1 VRVSGGTH
9 GPGGARVSVSLA
21 QLLAVPLVL
30 AVLHFWLRPRLGDP
44 RFAPDLLLLA
54 LLVLAMRVRPAV
66 GALAGFL
73 VGLAVDA
80 VAPTAFGAGA
90 LAGTVVGFLAGWVR
104 TLFMADNVLVSALL
118 VFAAVWLRDL
128 IQVVASNQ
136 LSGRALLWQLL
147 ALSPASALSTAVAG
161 LLVFVLTGRWSRGR
175 A

>member
-1 VRVSGGTH
+1 MRVSGAVR
-9 GPGGARVSVSLA
+9 GPGVARRAGVLQVVV
-21 QLLAVPLVL
+21 VPLALV
-30 AVLHFWLRPRLGDP
+30 VLHFWLRPRLGDP

-66 GALAGFL
+66 GAVAGFL

-104 TLFMADNVLVSALL
+104 TLFVADNVMVSALFVL
-118 VFAAVWLRDL
+118 GAAWLRDL
-128 IQVVASNQ
+128 IQVAASNQ
-136 LSGRALLWQLL
+136 LSGRGLLWQLL
-147 ALSPASALSTAVAG
+147 ALSPAAALSTAVAG
-161 LLVFVLTGRWSRGR
+161 LVVFLLTGRWSTGR